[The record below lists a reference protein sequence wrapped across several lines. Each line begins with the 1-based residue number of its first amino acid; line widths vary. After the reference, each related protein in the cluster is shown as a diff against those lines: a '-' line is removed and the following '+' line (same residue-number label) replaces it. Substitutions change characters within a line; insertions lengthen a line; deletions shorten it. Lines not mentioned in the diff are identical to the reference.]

1 MSIKRLV
8 MVAAFSAL
16 TTILYIFVKFPLP
29 IFPSFLDVNISMIPV
44 IICSFMLGPIDA
56 SICVLIRF
64 LIKLPLSS
72 TAYVGEIADLIMGLA
87 TCLPCGIIYKTKLKH
102 KTLIAFLAIP
112 IMWVLSGILTNVF
125 INIPFYIKFYF
136 DGDMTPLL
144 GMCSDAFKLISFG
157 KINNITLDN
166 FMMYYVLLAVIPFNL
181 LLSLI
186 VIIVTLPV
194 HKRLRSLYDMIK
206 INS

>member
-16 TTILYIFVKFPLP
+16 TAILYIFVKFPLP

-44 IICSFMLGPIDA
+44 IICSFMLGPVDA
-56 SICVLIRF
+56 SVCVIIRC

-87 TCLPCGIIYKTKLKH
+87 TCLPCGIIYKTNLKH
-102 KTLIAFLAIP
+102 KALLAFLAVP

-194 HKRLRSLYDMIK
+194 HKRLRLLYDRVKIK
-206 INS
+206 